1 MTDNQ
6 LERLTNLLDE
16 IFEGDFCM
24 NHAESFGTIALLT
37 KQKCYKEDI
46 IPCGIPNDENLS
58 IPLKMNWE
66 GVLLL

>member
-16 IFEGDFCM
+16 IFEGDFCI

-46 IPCGIPNDENLS
+46 IPCGIPNDASLAIHLEVDE
-58 IPLKMNWE
+58 E
-66 GVLLL
+66 GVIIP